1 MILGLNYSSYH
12 DSSIAIVDTNN
23 RVHFA
28 ASEER
33 YSRIKKDGR
42 FPVKSLA
49 QIDAVAFDSVAIP
62 YLEHSPTKDAYEE
75 PLFKGIFYDAKNII
89 SPFPEV
95 WKKNISSLGKPIS
108 YFDHHDSHAAA
119 GIFFSGFERCNI
131 ITSDFGA
138 DNTPASTVIF
148 KYTLAD
154 GLVKTHSADIRL
166 YEPLCSIYTFTT
178 TLLGFK
184 PNHHE
189 GKLTGLAATASSSLA
204 AQLELE
210 NVFREFLAERS
221 LYNCPIFQWEGRWNP
236 DVSPELILNTTLS
249 TNFRMK
255 LSKFSDATLAR
266 AAQDIIEK
274 KMLALLVKLDLNL
287 KDNLVLSGGIFSNV
301 KLNLAIKRLGF
312 NTVYV
317 CPPMGDEGL
326 AIGAAVLLNQFKH
339 SLPLHINNS
348 LKSSLSGVFSGSD
361 TSNNEFNKFSTFI
374 SSSTPKNLSQQIAQI
389 LASNHSVA
397 VVKGNMEFGP
407 RSLGHRSILHSAS
420 NTSINESLNNK
431 LKRSDFMPF
440 APIMR
445 IESAKE
451 YLDLNDIE
459 GTCQT
464 AHFMTICVKAT
475 PKFKLLCPAVVHVDD
490 TCRPQLVE
498 RDSDPFIYDVLD
510 IYEKITGLPA
520 LINTSFN
527 MHEEPIVCSFA
538 DALRAFIFSELDF
551 LVFND
556 KLISQMDVINLK
568 LVLEFINSSSASES
582 ANNFKKQELDFW
594 KKKYDDACLT
604 LDIQRK
610 HIDNLEEVR
619 KKYQPNFSN

>member
-12 DSSIAIVDTNN
+12 DSSIALVDINN
-23 RVHFA
+23 TVHFA

-42 FPVKSLA
+42 FPVKSLS
-49 QIDAVAFDSVAIP
+49 QIDANVIDSVAIP
-62 YLEHSPTKDAYEE
+62 YLEHSPTNDPYED
-75 PLFKGIFYDAKNII
+75 PLFKGIFYNATNII
-89 SPFPEV
+89 SPFPDV
-95 WKKNISSLGKPIS
+95 WKENISSLGKPIS
-108 YFDHHDSHAAA
+108 YFDHHESHAAA
-119 GIFFSGFERCNI
+119 GIFFSGIEKCNI

-138 DNTPASTVIF
+138 DNTSASTAIF
-148 KYTLAD
+148 TYTSAD
-154 GLVKTHSADIRL
+154 GLVKTHSADIRV

-189 GKLTGLAATASSSLA
+189 GKLTGLAATASSNPA

-210 NVFREFLAERS
+210 TVFKEFLADRS
-221 LYNCPIFQWEGRWNP
+221 LLNCPIFQWEGRWKL

-249 TNFRMK
+249 MNIRMK

-274 KMLALLVKLDLNL
+274 KMLALLVKLNLNL
-287 KDNLVLSGGIFSNV
+287 NDSLILSGGIFSNV
-301 KLNLAIKRLGF
+301 KLNLAIKRMGF
-312 NTVYV
+312 NNIFV

-326 AIGAAVLLNQFKH
+326 AIGAAVLLNQLKH
-339 SLPLHINNS
+339 SLPLHINNCPKT
-348 LKSSLSGVFSGSD
+348 LLSGVFSGSD
-361 TSNNEFNKFSTFI
+361 TSNNDFKKFSNFI
-374 SSSTPKNLSQQIAQI
+374 TSSTPENLPQQIAQI
-389 LASNHSVA
+389 LADNHSVA

-407 RSLGHRSILHSAS
+407 RSLGRRSILHSAS
-420 NTSINESLNNK
+420 NTSINDSLNRK
-431 LKRSDFMPF
+431 LKRSEFMPF

-451 YLDLNDIE
+451 YLDSNDIE
-459 GTCQT
+459 GAYQT
-464 AHFMTICVKAT
+464 AQFMTICVKAT

-498 RDSDPFIYDVLD
+498 RDSDPFMYDVLD

-538 DALRAFIFSELDF
+538 DALRAFIYSELDF

-556 KLISQMDVINLK
+556 KLISQMDVRNLK
-568 LVLEFINSSSASES
+568 LVLELITSASSSE
-582 ANNFKKQELDFW
+582 NTNIFKKRELDFW
-594 KKKYDDACLT
+594 KKKYDETCLT

-610 HIDNLEEVR
+610 HIANLEEIR
-619 KKYQPNFSN
+619 RKYQPNFSS